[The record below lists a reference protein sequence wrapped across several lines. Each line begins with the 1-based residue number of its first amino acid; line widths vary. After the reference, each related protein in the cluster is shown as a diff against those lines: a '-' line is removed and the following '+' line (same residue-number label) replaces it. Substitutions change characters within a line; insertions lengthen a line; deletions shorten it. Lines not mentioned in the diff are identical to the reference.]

1 MTHNWGVGW
10 FKKIRAK
17 AQVERDAASVDVALL
32 AHLREFIATRRGIE
46 AWVEL
51 PTGFN
56 QASILLI
63 AHDGEWTRRAMPSV
77 GYAHQFAID
86 HGLPSY
92 DAGVVPYPKRMRDY
106 NARNRPPRPG
116 VG

>member
-1 MTHNWGVGW
+1 
-10 FKKIRAK
+10 
-17 AQVERDAASVDVALL
+17 
-32 AHLREFIATRRGIE
+32 
-46 AWVEL
+46 
-51 PTGFN
+51 
-56 QASILLI
+56 
-63 AHDGEWTRRAMPSV
+63 MPSV

-116 VG
+116 AG